1 MIMPATRAH
10 ASERGYSL
18 VELMVVVA
26 IIGIFSLI
34 TIPAMTNFN
43 RMNKVR
49 GAIREVNSDLRAVR
63 TLAITQSTPM
73 TITIY
78 TGDYVDD
85 PAGHRD
91 LRARYDLPDAVRANR
106 RVKRLDKIVYFVG
119 ANNETTT
126 ITFLPNGTVQGMTG
140 TTTRTIQLSS
150 EYELPNDD
158 VTITF
163 SPSGSFKTVVQ

>member
-1 MIMPATRAH
+1 MIMPETRAH

-26 IIGIFSLI
+26 IIGIFSLV
-34 TIPAMTNFN
+34 TIPAMTNFS

-49 GAIREVNSDLRAVR
+49 SAIRTLNSDLRAVP

-73 TITIY
+73 TMTIY
-78 TGDYVDD
+78 TGKE
-85 PAGHRD
+85 PTNPD
-91 LRARYDLPDAVRANR
+91 LRARYDLPEAVPLTK
-106 RVKRLDKIVYFVG
+106 RVKRLDDIVYFVG
-119 ANNETTT
+119 DENATVTL
-126 ITFLPNGTVQGMTG
+126 TFLPNGTIQGMTG
-140 TTTRTIQLSS
+140 TATRTIQLSS

-163 SPSGSFKTVVQ
+163 SPSGSFKTVAQ

>member
-1 MIMPATRAH
+1 MIMPGTRAR
-10 ASERGYSL
+10 ASESGYSL
-18 VELMVVVA
+18 AELMVVVA
-26 IIGIFSLI
+26 IIGIFSLV

-43 RMNKVR
+43 RANKIRAAVR
-49 GAIREVNSDLRAVR
+49 ELNSDLRAVR

-78 TGDYVDD
+78 NGQTPTNPMY
-85 PAGHRD
+85 
-91 LRARYDLPDAVRANR
+91 RARYDLPDIIPAAR
-106 RVKRLDKIVYFVG
+106 RVKRLDRIVYFVG
-119 ANNETTT
+119 DNNTTST
-126 ITFLPNGTVQGMTG
+126 ITFLPNGTIQGMTG

-163 SPSGSFKTVVQ
+163 SPSGSFKTVAQ

>member
-1 MIMPATRAH
+1 MIMAETRAR

-34 TIPAMTNFN
+34 TIPAMTNFS
-43 RMNKVR
+43 RANKIRAAVR
-49 GAIREVNSDLRAVR
+49 TLNGDLRAVR

-73 TITIY
+73 TMTFY
-78 TGDYVDD
+78 TGQNPTDK
-85 PAGHRD
+85 D
-91 LRARYDLPDAVRANR
+91 LRARYDLPNAVAATR
-106 RVKRLDKIVYFVG
+106 RVKRLDDIVYFVG
-119 ANNETTT
+119 DENATVT
-126 ITFLPNGTVQGMTG
+126 ITFLPNGTIQGMTG
-140 TTTRTIQLSS
+140 TTTRTLQLSS

-163 SPSGSFKTVVQ
+163 SPTGSFKTVAQ